1 MPIRVSYQK
10 PNYSTY
16 MELVGINNWRSVR
29 YPNGYAT
36 KIIDAKDEADLRKK
50 ISHLSFYETHNHKA
64 RPLTLNDLQIVE
76 WT

>member
-1 MPIRVSYQK
+1 MPIRVSYKK
-10 PNYSTY
+10 PNYNTY
-16 MELVGINNWRSVR
+16 MELVGINNWRSVK

-50 ISHLSFYETHNHKA
+50 ISHLSFYETHDHKA